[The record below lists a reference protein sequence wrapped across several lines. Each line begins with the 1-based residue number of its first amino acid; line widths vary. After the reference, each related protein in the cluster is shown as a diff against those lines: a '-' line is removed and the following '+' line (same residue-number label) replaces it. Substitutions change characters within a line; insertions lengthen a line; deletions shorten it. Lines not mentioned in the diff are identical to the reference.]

1 LGGNDT
7 FFGSDGADEIDGGAG
22 RDTFSFAFSKDGVS
36 ASLLRG
42 RGWSGEAEDDR
53 IKNVENLN
61 GTLQDDFL
69 WGDHNNNRLEG
80 SFGNDTLVGNGGD
93 DYILAGFGTDTV
105 IFSGARAEYD
115 ISQMGIRTDITHR
128 DGGVDGTDVI
138 GHVEI
143 LRFADGDVLTA
154 DLLLL

>member
-42 RGWSGEAEDDR
+42 RGWVGDAEGDR

-69 WGDHNNNRLEG
+69 WGDHDYNRLDG
-80 SFGNDTLVGNGGD
+80 SFGDDTLIGNGGD
-93 DYILAGFGTDTV
+93 DYILGGFGTDTV
-105 IFSGARAEYD
+105 VFSGVRAEYD
-115 ISQMGIRTDITHR
+115 IATTGFSTTVTHLR
-128 DGGVDGTDVI
+128 GGVDGTDLLGSAEV
-138 GHVEI
+138 

-154 DLLLL
+154 DLLEM